1 MSRVREALAHTGAVP
16 CDWLLVDGS
25 SLIFRAFYGVPP
37 TVRTPDGRPVN
48 AVRGFM
54 ETLARL
60 VTGRR
65 PRRLAVA
72 GDDAWRPAWR
82 VELMPGYKAHRTAE
96 PIPPLLR
103 PQMPVIEAFL
113 DAIGID
119 AAGAP
124 EHEGEDVIATWT
136 AQAVGT
142 VEIVSGDRDLFALV
156 ESPRITVLYPEKS
169 GLTVVDEAEVSRRYG
184 IPGRAYGDFAVLRGD
199 PSDGLPGLKGV
210 GAAAAAQLIRRYGG
224 VQGLLE
230 EGRVSDSDRAYLTR
244 ALRVVR
250 PVADLP
256 IPLPDGRRD
265 AYPAHA
271 AALTALTERHGLED
285 SSRRLVEALNRG

>member
-1 MSRVREALAHTGAVP
+1 MT
-16 CDWLLVDGS
+16 
-25 SLIFRAFYGVPP
+25 
-37 TVRTPDGRPVN
+37 
-48 AVRGFM
+48 
-54 ETLARL
+54 
-60 VTGRR
+60 
-65 PRRLAVA
+65 
-72 GDDAWRPAWR
+72 
-82 VELMPGYKAHRTAE
+82 
-96 PIPPLLR
+96 
-103 PQMPVIEAFL
+103 
-113 DAIGID
+113 
-119 AAGAP
+119 
-124 EHEGEDVIATWT
+124 
-136 AQAVGT
+136 
-142 VEIVSGDRDLFALV
+142 
-156 ESPRITVLYPEKS
+156 
-169 GLTVVDEAEVSRRYG
+169 RRYG

-210 GAAAAAQLIRRYGG
+210 GAAAAAQLIRRHGG